1 MEYIKL
7 YILELINLL
16 NEMAPWLILGFLIA
30 GILHVF
36 FPQKK
41 IHRILGTKS
50 TRSLLYATLIG
61 IPLPLCSCG
70 VIPTGISFYRN
81 GASKGSALSFMISTP
96 QTGMD
101 SIMVTYSLLGLPF
114 ALLRPVA
121 ALVTGFFGGLAAN
134 ILDIKSE
141 PAGFNNSEGRNQ
153 VINPVKNTVYRMLHY
168 AFIEFL
174 GDIVKWLIIG
184 LLIAA
189 LFAVVIPDDFFVNY
203 IKSDFLGMLVILA
216 ASIPVYVCATSSVP
230 IAAVL
235 LLKGISPGAALVF
248 LMAGP
253 ATNVATMTVIGK
265 TMGRKTL
272 ITYLITLITGALVFG
287 FMIDNFIS
295 GDFIMKGINMMHSD
309 HEHGLLPD
317 WIKISSGIVLVLMFA
332 NVYIHGYLRG
342 RKREILSSDENIESN
357 TIHKMKESKIIVEG
371 MSCSHCKMNIENSI
385 NRHAGIKKVTA
396 DIKSGE
402 VRLLAE
408 NIDFNKVKSAVE
420 MMGYIYKGIKK

>member
-1 MEYIKL
+1 MDYIKL

-41 IHRILGTKS
+41 IHRMLGTKS
-50 TRSLLYATLIG
+50 TRSLLNATLIG

-96 QTGMD
+96 QTGVD

-141 PAGFNNSEGRNQ
+141 TLRFDNSERGNQ
-153 VINPVKNTVYRMLHY
+153 VINQVKNPVYRMLHY

-189 LFAVVIPDDFFVNY
+189 LFAVVIPDDFFANY
-203 IKSDFLGMLVILA
+203 IKSDFLGMLIILA

-253 ATNVATMTVIGK
+253 ATNAATITVIGK

-272 ITYLITLITGALVFG
+272 ITYIITLITGALAFG
-287 FMIDNFIS
+287 FLIDNIIP
-295 GDFIMKGINMMHSD
+295 GDFFMKGINVMHSG
-309 HEHGLLPD
+309 HEHGLLPY
-317 WIKISSGIVLVLMFA
+317 WLKVSSEIILVLLFA
-332 NVYIHGYLRG
+332 NVYIHKYLRR
-342 RKREILSSDENIESN
+342 RKREIAR
-357 TIHKMKESKIIVEG
+357 K
-371 MSCSHCKMNIENSI
+371 
-385 NRHAGIKKVTA
+385 
-396 DIKSGE
+396 
-402 VRLLAE
+402 
-408 NIDFNKVKSAVE
+408 
-420 MMGYIYKGIKK
+420 Y